1 MSNGVSWRYT
11 NAVCQCQMAS
21 PGVIYMQC
29 VNVKWR
35 LLALYTLQCVNVK
48 WRLLAFKPPDA
59 YIHIQVV
66 CQCQMVSPDV
76 QTI

>member
-1 MSNGVSWRYT
+1 M
-11 NAVCQCQMAS
+11 CQCQMAS

-59 YIHIQVV
+59 YIYIYKWCANVKWCLLTCRPSERHKSIH
-66 CQCQMVSPDV
+66 C
-76 QTI
+76 